1 MQKMAQTIEFRS
13 TDNFLSA
20 SDVAALRARL
30 TNSPTDEIIK
40 AHFTKARLKALKL
53 SSPAKVEQWLD
64 FIRDQLLRVLCFEN
78 SSLTISTAKARRFNS
93 WPTTLVKLLTQEA
106 KVGIQPFLDHPIDI
120 WFRSSIVISMTA
132 ANIRTLQDLKDLI
145 QSKGFNWSMKLPGLG
160 VNKGSEIEEWMNAA
174 HFLGGLVIP
183 DDTPQHELV
192 VIDEHMSV
200 IVPLDRMLVTR
211 PDLTGEFGVNRGV
224 GLNMLEA
231 NNDMAA
237 IHVYLNKHRDSE
249 KTQRAY
255 TKEVERFLLWCLI
268 ERKKALSSVMIA
280 DCEAYKDFL
289 ANTPKSWMGVSAP
302 RHSARWRPFKGQLAP
317 KTQAYAF
324 NVLNNFFYFLHRNG
338 YLQNN
343 PWYAVNKPK
352 VENRD
357 LLDSSKALSKQV
369 WLELTSTDGILDQ
382 ICAQTTDGLLA
393 VQARIARCAML
404 LMGTTGLRR
413 EETAT
418 VSRNNL
424 RATEDPGVWT
434 LNALGKGNKWR
445 VVQVPLRVVIALKEH
460 WKDRDHDF
468 NQANSPMMLLSPV
481 LIGAAPVAV
490 AKHYLVNGQDV
501 TLTGAGFTADSL
513 YALVKKALTDAADN
527 ENLTISDETREI
539 LRTSAMHTFRH
550 TFASVAVNSGMN
562 LTTVKDL
569 MGHVSITTTSCYVH
583 AEIAETRKKVNEIFG

>member
-1 MQKMAQTIEFRS
+1 MAQNREFLS
-13 TDNFLSA
+13 TENVLSA
-20 SDVAALRARL
+20 SDVSALRARL
-30 TNSPTDEIIK
+30 TGSPTDEIIK
-40 AHFTKARLKALKL
+40 EHFTKARLKALNL
-53 SSPAKVEQWLD
+53 SSPAKVEEWLD
-64 FIRDQLLRVLCFEN
+64 FIRDQLLRVLCFE
-78 SSLTISTAKARRFNS
+78 STSMTISVAKARRFNS
-93 WPTTLVKLLTQEA
+93 WPANLVKLLTQEA
-106 KVGIQPFLDHPIDI
+106 KVGIQPFLDHPLAKWIRPSVLD
-120 WFRSSIVISMTA
+120 SMTA
-132 ANIRTLQDLKDLI
+132 ANLHTLQNLKDLI
-145 QSKGFNWSMKLPGLG
+145 QTKGKFWSNKVDGIGLG
-160 VNKGSEIEEWMNAA
+160 RGAEIEKWMNAA
-174 HFLGGLVIP
+174 HFLGGLVMP
-183 DDTPQHELV
+183 DDAPQHELV
-192 VIDEHMSV
+192 VIDEHMAV
-200 IVPLDRMLVTR
+200 IVPLDRMLITR
-211 PDLTGEFGVNRGV
+211 PDLTGEFGINRGV

-231 NNDMAA
+231 HNDMAA
-237 IHVYLNKHRDSE
+237 IHVYLNKYRDSE

-268 ERKKALSSVMIA
+268 ERKKALSSVLVA
-280 DCEAYKDFL
+280 DCEAYKDFI
-289 ANTPKSWMGVSAP
+289 ANTPKSWMAASAP
-302 RHSARWRPFKGQLAP
+302 RHSARWRPFKCQIAP

-324 NVLNNFFYFLHRNG
+324 IVLNNFFYFLHRSG

-424 RATEDPGVWT
+424 RPTEDPGVWT

-445 VVQVPLRVVIALKEH
+445 VVQVPLRVVLALKEH

-468 NQANSPMMLLSPV
+468 NQANTTMMLLSPV
-481 LIGAAPVAV
+481 LIGAALVAV
-490 AKHYLVNGQDV
+490 SKHYLVNGQNV

-513 YALVKKALTDAADN
+513 YALVKKALTDAAEN
-527 ENLTISDETREI
+527 QNLTISEETREI
-539 LRTSAMHTFRH
+539 LRKAAMHTFRH

-583 AEIAETRKKVNEIFG
+583 AEIAETRKKVHEIFG